1 MTTLS
6 DLIERTR
13 RHLYSGE
20 TRDERNRLTNPL
32 SNSATTLAVDFDL
45 RGIQPGSMLSIEL
58 EELYVWTADNGGS
71 VVVERAQGGSTAAT
85 YAAGTQ
91 VVVNPK
97 FSDWA
102 ILGAINEELVDL
114 SAPENGLFQV
124 DDVQVTFQ
132 PGTDAYDLTGV
143 TDLIRVLDVTFD
155 ANDGTSRWQQ
165 LQGWTLKR
173 NLPTSSFA
181 SGMALH
187 VTGYAEAGRAINVSF
202 TKGFTTLSTLAQS
215 VESVAGVP
223 ATAVDIIP
231 LGAAVR
237 LLAGTEVSRNFLEQ
251 ADTRRADEVPAQAR
265 ASQARQLAALRRE
278 RISAERG
285 RLLAQYPVMRR

>member
-20 TRDERNRLTNPL
+20 SRDERNRLTNTM
-32 SNSATTLAVDFDL
+32 SSSATTLAVDFDL
-45 RGIQPGSMLSIEL
+45 RGIQAGSMLAIEL
-58 EELYVWTADNGGS
+58 EELYVWTADNGSS

-85 YAAGTQ
+85 YTAGTP
-91 VVVNPK
+91 VIVNPK

-102 ILGAINEELVDL
+102 ILGAINEELADL

-124 DDVQVTFQ
+124 DDLQVPFQ
-132 PGTDAYDLTGV
+132 AGTDAYDLTGV

-155 ANDGTSRWQQ
+155 ANDGTSRWHQ

-187 VTGYAEAGRAINVSF
+187 VTGYAEPGRNINVSY
-202 TKGFTTLSTLAQS
+202 TKGFTALSALAQS
-215 VESVAGVP
+215 VESTAGVP
-223 ATAVDIIP
+223 ASAVDIIP

-237 LLAGTEVSRNFLEQ
+237 LLAGTEVARNFLDQ
-251 ADTRRADEVPAQAR
+251 GDTRRADEVPPQAR

-285 RLLAQYPVMRR
+285 RLLAKYPVRRQ